1 MVGIAR
7 ALMLML
13 PAPLLALL
21 FWAHVVGSS
30 TWGWEWAAIIVAG
43 LIGLIGAVTAPWH
56 GRWKWIAIVYGLL
69 LIPTLPFA
77 GLLAVCSTGN
87 CL

>member
-1 MVGIAR
+1 
-7 ALMLML
+7 MLML
-13 PAPLLALL
+13 LAPPLVLL
-21 FWAHVVGSS
+21 FWAHVVPSYFD
-30 TWGWEWAAIIVAG
+30 WEWVALIVAAVVG
-43 LIGLIGAVTAPWH
+43 LLGAVTAPWH
-56 GRWKWIAIVYGLL
+56 DRWKWIAVVYGLL